1 MVFLDVK
8 KKMWVIR
15 ELEIPV
21 IEIVSMK
28 EMSWFRNKLK
38 EVTKIEQDG
47 TITQTEAFAID
58 DEWWEKTSQV
68 GLGMSVDDV
77 LESGCTEPEFRELMA
92 EVYGFLAISGTIER
106 AKQSALYAVGTQKKE
121 LLQKETTQN

>member
-1 MVFLDVK
+1 MVFLDVN

-21 IEIVSMK
+21 IENVSMK

-38 EVTKIEQDG
+38 DVTKIEQEG
-47 TITQTEAFAID
+47 NITQTEAFAID
-58 DEWWEKTSQV
+58 DEWWGKTAEV
-68 GLGMSVDDV
+68 GLGISVDDV

-92 EVYGFLAISGTIER
+92 EVYAFLALSGTVDR
-106 AKQSALYAVGTQKKE
+106 AKQSALYAVEIQKKE
-121 LLQKETTQN
+121 QSPKKTTLN

>member
-21 IEIVSMK
+21 IENVSMK

-38 EVTKIEQDG
+38 DVTKLEQEG
-47 TITQTEAFAID
+47 NITQTEAFAID
-58 DEWWEKTSQV
+58 DEWWEKTAQV

-92 EVYGFLAISGTIER
+92 EVYAFLATLGTIER
-106 AKQSALYAVGTQKKE
+106 AKQSALYVAEIQKKE
-121 LLQKETTQN
+121 KSVEKTTQN

>member
-21 IEIVSMK
+21 IENVSMK

-38 EVTKIEQDG
+38 EVIALEKSGDVSQS
-47 TITQTEAFAID
+47 EAFDID
-58 DEWWEKTSQV
+58 DEWWGKTAEV

-92 EVYGFLAISGTIER
+92 EVYAFLALSGTVDR
-106 AKQSALYAVGTQKKE
+106 AKQSALYAVEIQKKE
-121 LLQKETTQN
+121 QSPKKTTLN

>member
-1 MVFLDVK
+1 MVFLDVN

-21 IEIVSMK
+21 IENVSMK

-38 EVTKIEQDG
+38 DVTKIEQEG
-47 TITQTEAFAID
+47 NITQTEAFAID
-58 DEWWEKTSQV
+58 DEWWEKTAQV
-68 GLGMSVDDV
+68 GLGVSVDDV

-92 EVYGFLAISGTIER
+92 EVYAFLATSGTIER

>member
-21 IEIVSMK
+21 IENVSMK

-38 EVTKIEQDG
+38 EVIALEKSGDVSQS
-47 TITQTEAFAID
+47 EAFDID
-58 DEWWEKTSQV
+58 DEWWGKTAEV

-92 EVYGFLAISGTIER
+92 EVYAFLATSGTIER